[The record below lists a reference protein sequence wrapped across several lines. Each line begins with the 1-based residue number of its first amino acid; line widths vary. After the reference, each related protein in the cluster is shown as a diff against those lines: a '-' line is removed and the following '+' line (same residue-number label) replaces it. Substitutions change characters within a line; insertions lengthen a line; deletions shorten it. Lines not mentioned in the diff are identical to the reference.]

1 MSSPTGERPSILQN
15 RAQPENGL
23 VGLATQV
30 LQEIM
35 QIRAGL
41 TTPSIELRPLIDALI
56 KQLEQRGDKLGY
68 KERHLQTIKFA
79 LAAFVDETVL
89 IADFPLR
96 EEWEKYPLQLEYVGE
111 HLAGLTFFERLEAT
125 MKNPQGEADFDVI
138 EVCYLCLL
146 LGYKGKYNIYYEEQL
161 KVVIQNIADLL
172 RRAGR
177 LQTEPLSPHWK
188 VTDQPKPVEDPGW
201 PKWMQL
207 GGSVAISL
215 LILIYLVL
223 NSLLISELNRAK
235 EQLLR

>member
-188 VTDQPKPVEDPGW
+188 VTDQPKHVEDPGW